1 MRAKYIQWGGLAAV
15 LGGASLLIAD
25 GWGLMQEILGTGP
38 EKFSEQA
45 ATTSWTV
52 MSVLFMC
59 GGVLILLGLVS
70 IYARQSEA
78 AGILGL
84 AGFLAAFVS
93 MALVVGAFW
102 TFTFVAPSAAIEAP
116 AFLDNEQAAGPLNL
130 GFMLTFMSFPVGL
143 ALFGIA
149 TFRARVFPRIA
160 AAVLTLGALLS
171 FAPFPG
177 VTLLL
182 DVALIW
188 VGYSLYSEHRAE
200 AASPE
205 VAPPVQPAVSG

>member
-1 MRAKYIQWGGLAAV
+1 MTAKYIRWGGLAAI
-15 LGGASLLIAD
+15 LGGALLLIAD

-45 ATTSWTV
+45 ATPSWSV
-52 MSVLFMC
+52 MSVLFMS
-59 GGVLILLGLVS
+59 GGMLILIGLVS
-70 IYARQSEA
+70 IYARQAEE

-84 AGFLAAFVS
+84 VGFLAAFVS

-116 AFLDNEQAAGPLNL
+116 AFLDNDQAAGPLNL

-143 ALFGIA
+143 ALFGLA
-149 TFRARVFPRIA
+149 TFRARVFPRVA
-160 AAVLTLGALLS
+160 AAVFTLGALVS
-171 FAPFPG
+171 FAPFAG
-177 VTLLL
+177 VTILL

-188 VGYSLYSEHRAE
+188 VGYSLYSERRAR

-205 VAPPVQPAVSG
+205 VAPPVQPAV

>member
-1 MRAKYIQWGGLAAV
+1 MRAKYIQWGGLAAI

-45 ATTSWTV
+45 TTTSWTV

-59 GGVLILLGLVS
+59 GGILILLGLVS
-70 IYARQSEA
+70 IYARQAEE

-84 AGFLAAFVS
+84 LGFLAAFVS

-116 AFLDNEQAAGPLNL
+116 AFLNNEQTAGPLNI

-160 AAVLTLGALLS
+160 AAVLTLGALVS
-171 FAPFPG
+171 FAPFAG

-182 DVALIW
+182 DLALIW

-200 AASPE
+200 AALPE
-205 VAPPVQPAVSG
+205 VTPPVQPAV

>member
-1 MRAKYIQWGGLAAV
+1 MKAKYIQWGGLAAI

-116 AFLDNEQAAGPLNL
+116 AFLDGDPAGPLGI
-130 GFMLTFMSFPVGL
+130 GFMVTFMSFPAGL

-149 TFRARVFPRIA
+149 TFRARVFPRLA
-160 AAVLTLGALLS
+160 AAALTLGALVA
-171 FAPFPG
+171 FAPFAG

-205 VAPPVQPAVSG
+205 VAPPVQPAAGT

>member
-1 MRAKYIQWGGLAAV
+1 MTARYIRWGGLAAI
-15 LGGASLLIAD
+15 LGGALLLIAD
-25 GWGLMQEILGTGP
+25 GWGLMQEILGAGP

-45 ATTSWTV
+45 ATASWTV
-52 MSVLFMC
+52 MSVLFMSA
-59 GGVLILLGLVS
+59 GILILLGLVS
-70 IYARQSEA
+70 IYARQSEE

-84 AGFLAAFVS
+84 VGFLAAFVS

-102 TFTFVAPSAAIEAP
+102 TFAFVAPSAAIEAP

-130 GFMLTFMSFPVGL
+130 GFMLAFMSFPVGL

-160 AAVLTLGALLS
+160 AVALTLGALVS

-205 VAPPVQPAVSG
+205 MVPPVQPAV